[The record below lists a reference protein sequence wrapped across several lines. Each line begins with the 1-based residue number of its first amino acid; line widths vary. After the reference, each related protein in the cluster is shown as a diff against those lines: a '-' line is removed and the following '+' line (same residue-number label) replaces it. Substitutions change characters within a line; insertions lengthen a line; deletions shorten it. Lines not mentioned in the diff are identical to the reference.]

1 MVAVR
6 YDTVFKLYPYR
17 RVAEQD
23 TSPRRHPVVIVGGGP
38 VGLGIALDLGRRGT
52 PVLVLDDHDGAGNGS
67 KAICFAKRTLAEGAP
82 IELRG
87 RNAVTKIDP
96 QGDHVSVEVDTPE
109 GPYTLEADWLIACD
123 GARSPVRTMMG
134 LDFDGRVFEDNFLI
148 ADVRMTADFPTERW
162 FWFDPP
168 FKERASGLALWGA
181 WGQFRDAGRRK
192 HRVEAASCAGG
203 PCP

>member
-67 KAICFAKRTLAEGAP
+67 KAICFAKRTLDISHRLGVA
-82 IELRG
+82 
-87 RNAVTKIDP
+87 
-96 QGDHVSVEVDTPE
+96 
-109 GPYTLEADWLIACD
+109 GPMLDKGVVWNVGKVFPAALF
-123 GARSPVRTMMG
+123 RKVR
-134 LDFDGRVFEDNFLI
+134 
-148 ADVRMTADFPTERW
+148 PRW
-162 FWFDPP
+162 H
-168 FKERASGLALWGA
+168 S
-181 WGQFRDAGRRK
+181 QSAGRR
-192 HRVEAASCAGG
+192 RAD
-203 PCP
+203 